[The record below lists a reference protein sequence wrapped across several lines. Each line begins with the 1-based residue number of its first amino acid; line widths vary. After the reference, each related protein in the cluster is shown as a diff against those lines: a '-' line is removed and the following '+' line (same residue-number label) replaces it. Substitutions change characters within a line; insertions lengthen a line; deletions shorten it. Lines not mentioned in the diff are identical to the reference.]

1 MELKVWVDG
10 AIRVVCGLSL
20 DTSCQDVVIALAQA
34 TGQTGR
40 YVLIM
45 KFKGNERNLVA
56 DECPLQQL
64 AKLGPLAAEVQFILR
79 RNGPSLSEAPQKPSD
94 DRHPPPQRLSE
105 LEPVKHKGPQKAFS
119 LVPSTLPRRTKP
131 NKTLSSSLAELTE
144 PQVSTATP
152 QMTPNIMNPLPP
164 DPLKSPFREIL
175 QQQKKLHDLET
186 QIEALEKETE
196 LWEHKVTSAAVPDP
210 NPGLAQELKE
220 LEFQMKQNEIDLMYG
235 EDWEKEL
242 KVEMEREQEMQRRLQ
257 QIHLSID
264 DQNYEI
270 KVLQARSEHLEQD
283 LQFKAQTE
291 SLSPEVESWQTGEAL
306 QTLTQELHN
315 RLHFGE
321 ELDAALSETQ
331 WELQTAEERDRL
343 ETIEELNKELRQ
355 CNLQEFIQQAGVPL
369 RPDPKKSLAANRV
382 YLSKSSIRK

>member
-1 MELKVWVDG
+1 VLLAAASVMELKVWVDG

-105 LEPVKHKGPQKAFS
+105 LEPVKHKGPQK
-119 LVPSTLPRRTKP
+119 
-131 NKTLSSSLAELTE
+131 LTE
-144 PQVSTATP
+144 PQ
-152 QMTPNIMNPLPP
+152 
-164 DPLKSPFREIL
+164 
-175 QQQKKLHDLET
+175 
-186 QIEALEKETE
+186 KETE

-315 RLHFGE
+315 RL
-321 ELDAALSETQ
+321 SEFVDKQYGQTYLVTCNLCCV
-331 WELQTAEERDRL
+331 LQDRL

-382 YLSKSSIRK
+382 YLSGILSLDPFFHKCLLKQSACLSASFYIPVAMEVIGTPEIND